1 MYYSL
6 CRNIIIYWD
15 DKYVHDISL
24 FGIYLSTFLFII
36 EITGRIYKNV
46 CSCGFTVIQ
55 VCPASQ
61 RVAFLSCVCLK
72 INLKHIFV
80 SVFNVQTHKHV
91 VQTQP
96 RKQLLSK
103 QMNLYNLHKTSK
115 FLTLFTHTIKDIHVF
130 SFFSFF
136 LNLFMGLRTMIYLEI
151 NIAVISHRK
160 DQGKQQYSI

>member
-115 FLTLFTHTIKDIHVF
+115 FLTLFTHTIK
-130 SFFSFF
+130 SCLLFFSFF
-136 LNLFMGLRTMIYLEI
+136 LNLFMGLRTMIYLEF
-151 NIAVISHRK
+151 NIAVIIHRK